1 MRLKIREVKRNN
13 IEHANTDQK
22 KASLYVPPINMD
34 TIKNRS
40 LECLMA
46 RHLKEGAK

>member
-13 IEHANTDQK
+13 IEHVNTDQK
-22 KASLYVPPINMD
+22 KTSSYVPPINMD
-34 TIKNRS
+34 TIKNCS